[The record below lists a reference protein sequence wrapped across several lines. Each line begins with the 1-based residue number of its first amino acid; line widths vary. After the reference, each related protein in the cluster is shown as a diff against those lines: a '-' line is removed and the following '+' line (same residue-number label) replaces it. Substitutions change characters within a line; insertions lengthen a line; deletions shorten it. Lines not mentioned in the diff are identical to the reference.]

1 MAILRHLNLQSQ
13 QRGQDVPLENVQLA
27 WISAEMTRL
36 EALFSAD
43 KLIRDQY
50 AALTSASASKTHPWL
65 PTQFLYLPLPWRH
78 GCQVVWET
86 GDP

>member
-1 MAILRHLNLQSQ
+1 MAILRDLNLQSQ

-27 WISAEMTRL
+27 LISAEMTRL

-50 AALTSASASKTHPWL
+50 AALTKRIGIENASLATHAVPVPPITLATWMPGRL
-65 PTQFLYLPLPWRH
+65 GNW
-78 GCQVVWET
+78 
-86 GDP
+86 